1 MLDGVDFGVRSGEFV
16 SVLGP
21 SGCGKSTLL
30 NLAAGFLE
38 PDSGLVEVDGE
49 KVTGPDA
56 RRGVVFQQYAIFPWL
71 TVEKNIAFGLTLR
84 SNRRPKAE
92 IREVVARYVDL
103 MGLNGFEKA
112 LPKTLSGGMRQRV
125 ALARAYATDP
135 DVMLLDEPF
144 AALDAQTREFMQEL
158 LHEASQRDRRA
169 AMLITHSVEEAI
181 FLSQRIVVLTNRPT
195 HVHEVVDVDVEWP
208 RTPES
213 RTAPAFIELRKH
225 LEGVMRSMTTLPPAP
240 QSTNERRNHHDHRCD
255 DSSGRSSW
263 PCSPW
268 PWPPAAPS
276 TRAVSDKE
284 GVAKAK
290 EGATEVKVGYLHTI
304 AVDDKLWL
312 GQAEGQWADAGLDLK
327 TTAFDTGIELS
338 QALTGGSI
346 DVAIM
351 GGVTSNFP
359 AQGQGKIFMLNSRE
373 TATARLFVQGDSG
386 ISSVA
391 DLKGKK
397 VITTEGT
404 TADIYLHRALRE
416 GRPHP

>member
-1 MLDGVDFGVRSGEFV
+1 MSDESIERISFTDVRLGFGTGRRRLEVLDGVDFGVRSGEFV

-30 NLAAGFLE
+30 NLAAGFLQ
-38 PDSGLVEVDGE
+38 PDSGLVEVDGAR
-49 KVTGPDA
+49 VTAPDA

-125 ALARAYATDP
+125 ALARAYATEP

-181 FLSQRIVVLTNRPT
+181 FLSRRVVVLTNRPT
-195 HVHEVVDVDVEWP
+195 HVHEVVNVDVEWP

-225 LEGVMRSMTTLPPAP
+225 LEQVMRSMTTLP
-240 QSTNERRNHHDHRCD
+240 HRPTVN
-255 DSSGRSSW
+255 R
-263 PCSPW
+263 
-268 PWPPAAPS
+268 
-276 TRAVSDKE
+276 
-284 GVAKAK
+284 
-290 EGATEVKVGYLHTI
+290 
-304 AVDDKLWL
+304 
-312 GQAEGQWADAGLDLK
+312 
-327 TTAFDTGIELS
+327 
-338 QALTGGSI
+338 
-346 DVAIM
+346 
-351 GGVTSNFP
+351 
-359 AQGQGKIFMLNSRE
+359 
-373 TATARLFVQGDSG
+373 
-386 ISSVA
+386 
-391 DLKGKK
+391 
-397 VITTEGT
+397 
-404 TADIYLHRALRE
+404 
-416 GRPHP
+416 

>member
-1 MLDGVDFGVRSGEFV
+1 MTDPTIERISFTDVRLGFGAGRKRVEVLDGVGFGVRSGEFV

-30 NLAAGFLE
+30 NLAAGFLK

-49 KVTGPDA
+49 KVTRPDA

-92 IREVVARYVDL
+92 IRDVVARYVDL

-158 LHEASQRDRRA
+158 LHESSQRDRRA

-181 FLSQRIVVLTNRPT
+181 FLSRRIVVLSNRPT
-195 HVHEVVDVDVEWP
+195 SVHEVVDVDVEWP

-225 LEGVMRSMTTLPPAP
+225 LEQVMRSMSTLP
-240 QSTNERRNHHDHRCD
+240 N
-255 DSSGRSSW
+255 
-263 PCSPW
+263 
-268 PWPPAAPS
+268 
-276 TRAVSDKE
+276 
-284 GVAKAK
+284 
-290 EGATEVKVGYLHTI
+290 
-304 AVDDKLWL
+304 
-312 GQAEGQWADAGLDLK
+312 
-327 TTAFDTGIELS
+327 
-338 QALTGGSI
+338 
-346 DVAIM
+346 
-351 GGVTSNFP
+351 
-359 AQGQGKIFMLNSRE
+359 
-373 TATARLFVQGDSG
+373 
-386 ISSVA
+386 
-391 DLKGKK
+391 
-397 VITTEGT
+397 
-404 TADIYLHRALRE
+404 
-416 GRPHP
+416 RPTVNR